1 MRALLTAA
9 LGFAAAAACFAVN
22 SHMDRSLLQAGCP
35 SCHESHGASRSPML
49 PAPQV
54 EVCLSCHGSRTK
66 ADAQIARGV
75 MAPNVELTLLTNTLT
90 EPYTHPLSP
99 EAFSREEPGVVT
111 CTSCHTPHRGTSESS
126 RREASLGSARLSTR
140 DPTRLEW
147 ELCQSCH
154 GSAGVKTQSLLDI
167 SRLTNP
173 NNPSYHPIEAPAPGT
188 SPSIIAEVAGQV
200 VNCTDCHGNSNR
212 SGPRGPHGSSIR
224 FLLSRNYV
232 TVDGDRESPQA
243 YALCYECHDR
253 DAVLE
258 ASPFPQHRQHIV
270 DLRASCATCH
280 SAHGS
285 VDNRALIRYGEEV
298 TIGGVS
304 RSISTGLLRF
314 DSTGEGSG
322 ACYLTCHAV
331 DHNPKSYG
339 GEMPVIDTLAGPQPG
354 TFGIGLEASPP
365 AGPPQ
370 PTKKPS
376 RRPAEPPPS

>member
-1 MRALLTAA
+1 MRVLAGIT
-9 LGFAAAAACFAVN
+9 LGFAATAASFAVN
-22 SHMDRSLLQAGCP
+22 SHMDRSLLQAGCS
-35 SCHESHGASRSPML
+35 SCHESHGVSNSPML
-49 PAPQV
+49 PAPQL

-66 ADAQIARGV
+66 ADTQIARGV

-90 EPYTHPLSP
+90 EPYTHPLTP
-99 EAFSREEPGVVT
+99 EAFSRDEPGAVT
-111 CTSCHTPHRGTSESS
+111 CTSCHTPHRGTSEP
-126 RREASLGSARLSTR
+126 RTNEASIGSARLSTR
-140 DPTRLEW
+140 DPTRFEW
-147 ELCQSCH
+147 ELCQGCH

-167 SRLTNP
+167 SRLTSP

-188 SPSIIAEVAGQV
+188 SPSIFPDLSGQV
-200 VNCTDCHGNSNR
+200 INCTDCHGNSNR

-224 FLLSRNYV
+224 FILSRNYV

-243 YALCYECHDR
+243 YRLCYECHDR

-258 ASPFPQHRQHIV
+258 ASPFPEHGQHIV
-270 DLRASCATCH
+270 DFQASCATCH

-285 VDNRALIRYGEEV
+285 VDNRSLIRYGEEV

-314 DSTGEGSG
+314 ESTGEGSG

-339 GEMPVIDTLAGPQPG
+339 GEMPVIDTMEGPQPG
-354 TFGIGLEASPP
+354 LFGADVESSAP
-365 AGPPQ
+365 GPPQ
-370 PTKKPS
+370 PMKKP
-376 RRPAEPPPS
+376 RQRPADPPPR

>member
-1 MRALLTAA
+1 MRALAVVA
-9 LGFAAAAACFAVN
+9 LGFATAAASFAVN

-49 PAPQV
+49 PAPQL

-66 ADAQIARGV
+66 ADAQISRGV

-90 EPYTHPLSP
+90 EPYTHPLTP
-99 EAFSREEPGVVT
+99 EAFSREEPGAVT
-111 CTSCHTPHRGTSESS
+111 CTSCHTPHRGTSGS
-126 RREASLGSARLSTR
+126 RTREASIGSARLSTR

-167 SRLTNP
+167 SRLTSP

-188 SPSIIAEVAGQV
+188 SPSIIPGLSGQV

-224 FLLSRNYV
+224 FILSRNYV

-253 DAVLE
+253 DTLLE
-258 ASPFPQHRQHIV
+258 ASPFPEHGQHIV
-270 DLRASCATCH
+270 DFRASCATCH

-285 VDNRALIRYGEEV
+285 VDNRSLIRYGEEV

-331 DHNPKSYG
+331 DHNPKTYG

-354 TFGIGLEASPP
+354 LFGVDRESSP

-370 PTKKPS
+370 PRKKP
-376 RRPAEPPPS
+376 RQRPAEPPPR